1 MADDEHK
8 DPEYN
13 PYLYCI
19 WVVDKNVR
27 SLWAL
32 FHHGLNA
39 EAKCRQLNEDFGP
52 RISFSVSGL
61 EAGDKP

>member
-13 PYLYCI
+13 TYFYCL

-27 SLWAL
+27 SFWVL
-32 FHHGLNA
+32 FHYGLNV
-39 EAKCRQLNEDFGP
+39 EVKCRQLNEDYSS
-52 RISFSVSGL
+52 RISFSVSGF

>member
-1 MADDEHK
+1 MDE
-8 DPEYN
+8 DEEYNYN

-19 WVVDKNVR
+19 WVVDGNTR
-27 SLWAL
+27 SLWSL

-39 EAKCRQLNEDFGP
+39 ESKCRQLNEDYGP
-52 RISFSVSGL
+52 RLVFSVSGL